1 MDQTARALVLT
12 AAAPWAGN
20 AGASSQVAPM
30 SRVLLQKSELEFA
43 EFKLTWFCSVAIS
56 AMLRIWE
63 KFAA

>member
-12 AAAPWAGN
+12 AAAPWASN
-20 AGASSQVAPM
+20 AGVSSHERSFPNIGFAIRRIQADM
-30 SRVLLQKSELEFA
+30 VLQ
-43 EFKLTWFCSVAIS
+43 IS